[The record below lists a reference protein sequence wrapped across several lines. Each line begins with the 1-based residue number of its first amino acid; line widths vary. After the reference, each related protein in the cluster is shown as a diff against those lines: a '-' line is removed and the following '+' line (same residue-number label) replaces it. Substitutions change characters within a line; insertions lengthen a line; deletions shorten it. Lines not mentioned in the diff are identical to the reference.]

1 MKDKKTSIKRHLEAL
16 RRREAI
22 PRLLIIL
29 GIIIVATIGVWYL
42 MQQRGPDGLALPRT
56 LATDF
61 SLTDLEE
68 TTFQLSD
75 FRGKV
80 IVIDFMATW
89 CVGCMQQMP
98 HLEVIR
104 EKYEEKIVLISID
117 VDPTESKESLSAF
130 AQSFRYTNWIWA
142 KDTANVAQAYD
153 VSSLPKMVIIDQDGY
168 IRFTHIDVIPAST
181 FIQVIDQLVV

>member
-1 MKDKKTSIKRHLEAL
+1 MKDKKTSMKRHLEAL

-42 MQQRGPDGLALPRT
+42 MQQRGPDGLAPPRT

-104 EKYEEKIVLISID
+104 EKYEDKIVLISID

-130 AQSFRYTNWIWA
+130 AQNFRYPNWIWA
-142 KDTANVAQAYD
+142 RDTANLVQAYD